1 MVIFSTNYLPL
12 TTYCPRS
19 GHTNTNEVSVTRSVV
34 HMDLDTFFVSVERL
48 GNSKLEGKPVIIGG
62 MSDRGVVSSCSYEA
76 RQFGVH
82 SAMPMKMARSL
93 CSEAIV
99 IRGDMDAYSKYSRMV
114 TDVIADQAPVYEKAS
129 IDEHYLDITGMD
141 RFFGCMQWTS
151 ELRQRIMRE
160 TGLPISCGLSVNK
173 TVSKIA
179 TGEAKPNGEIE
190 IPDGGVKPF
199 LSPLSIRKIP
209 MIGNKTFH
217 LLRSMGIGTIGTLG
231 EIPIEMMESLL
242 GKNGMVIWKKANGID
257 PTPVVQYSE
266 RKSIGSERTFH
277 RDTMDVAGLRDLL
290 TSMVEKLA
298 FQLRKEEKLVSI
310 VTVKIRYSNFDTHTL
325 QKRVP
330 YTSFDHVLMPMAREL
345 FDRLYQRRMLIRLV
359 GVRFSGLIR
368 GTQQLNLFEDTSE
381 MVHLYLAVDR
391 MRKRFG
397 ADALQRASGI
407 QLREL
412 EARQAENE
420 QQKAIPSPASRQEVD
435 KLKNRRFRYWYR

>member
-1 MVIFSTNYLPL
+1 MHPNA
-12 TTYCPRS
+12 
-19 GHTNTNEVSVTRSVV
+19 NKVSITRSVV
-34 HMDLDTFFVSVERL
+34 HMDLDTFFVSLERL
-48 GNSKLEGKPVIIGG
+48 MNSKLNGLPVIIGG

-76 RQFGVH
+76 RLFGVH

-114 TDVIADQAPVYEKAS
+114 TDVIAEQAPVYEKAS

-141 RFFGCMQWTS
+141 RFFGCMQWTQ
-151 ELRQRIMRE
+151 ELRQRIMKE

-190 IPDGGVKPF
+190 IPGMQVKDF
-199 LSPLSIRKIP
+199 LSPLSIRKMP

-231 EIPIEMMESLL
+231 QIPIEMMDSLL
-242 GKNGMVIWKKANGID
+242 GKNGVVIWKKANGID

-266 RKSIGSERTFH
+266 RKSLGSERTFQ
-277 RDTMDVAGLRDLL
+277 RDTMDVAGLHDLL
-290 TSMVEKLA
+290 ASMVEKLA
-298 FQLRKEEKLVSI
+298 FQLRKEEKLTSVI
-310 VTVKIRYSNFDTHTL
+310 TVKIRYSNFDTHTL

-330 YTSFDHVLMPMAREL
+330 YTSFDHVMMPIAKEL

-359 GVRFSGLIR
+359 GVRLSGLVR
-368 GTQQLNLFEDTSE
+368 GVQQLNLFEDTSE

-407 QLREL
+407 QLKEL
-412 EARQAENE
+412 EARQEEND
-420 QQKAIPSPASRQEVD
+420 QQKAVPSPENRQQVD
-435 KLKNRRFRYWYR
+435 NLKNRRYRYWHR

>member
-1 MVIFSTNYLPL
+1 MI
-12 TTYCPRS
+12 
-19 GHTNTNEVSVTRSVV
+19 RSVV

-93 CSEAIV
+93 CGEAIV
-99 IRGDMDAYSKYSRMV
+99 IRGDMDNYSKYSRMV
-114 TDVIADQAPVYEKAS
+114 TDIIAEQAPMYEKAS
-129 IDEHYLDITGMD
+129 IDEHYLDLTGMD

-151 ELRQRIMRE
+151 ELRQRIIKE

-190 IPDGGVKPF
+190 IPNGREKPF

-209 MIGNKTFH
+209 MIGNRTFH

-242 GKNGMVIWKKANGID
+242 GKNGLVIWKKANGID

-266 RKSIGSERTFH
+266 RKSIGSERTFQ
-277 RDTMDVAGLRDLL
+277 RDTMDVAGLNDLL

-298 FQLRKEEKLVSI
+298 FQLRKEEKLTSI
-310 VTVKIRYSNFDTHTL
+310 ITVKIRYSNFDTHTL
-325 QKRVP
+325 QKRIP
-330 YTSFDHVLMPMAREL
+330 YTSFDHVLMPVAREL
-345 FDRLYQRRMLIRLV
+345 FGRLYQRRMLIRLV

-368 GTQQLNLFEDTSE
+368 GVQQLNMFEDTSE
-381 MVHLYLAVDR
+381 MVHLYMAVDKLR
-391 MRKRFG
+391 RRYGSDTVK
-397 ADALQRASGI
+397 RASGM
-407 QLREL
+407 QLHEL
-412 EARQAENE
+412 EERTAGGE
-420 QQKAIPSPASRQEVD
+420 QQKAVPSPEDRQQVD
-435 KLKNRRFRYWYR
+435 NLKNRRYRYWYR